1 MVSRLF
7 VSALVSVSPALAQAS
22 PAGGNNQ
29 AAPKSAPTEEP
40 SFSKKPSSS
49 NLVDLIRQAKVVNP
63 DYPVHVVVSGNFATV
78 LTRRHPRAKEED
90 MKIDA
95 VLITKSVLDA
105 YGYCLDGV
113 RVLFR
118 DEDGTNGKK
127 IAVTEQDIKNY
138 GAGTMDPQQFLAS
151 LKLVSIDGEL
161 DGDTSGQSRGSESN
175 IVVSPGPYEEQR
187 LMLLDR
193 INSLRKR
200 GTGVA
205 PYEKLFVTMDEAAKT
220 APSSEVKL
228 LVARLAEKLK
238 EQEQLCRQA
247 EMVSR
252 GQGVKGT
259 VSTPASS
266 PSTEAKLKDNLRAIG
281 FDGSKLVELLGS
293 EIKQLQ
299 EHGVNVS
306 ALNSELAACQSLM
319 GRDPTSGIKALRELK
334 MKVHASANEAMR
346 KAQSQGGY
354 NRMPSGFGPNGG
366 QNGGPNAGPNG
377 GYGGGSNGGQNGGP
391 QPNGGPNGGP
401 PFGPPPGGFPGNQP
415 GNLNG
420 FPPGG
425 GD

>member
-1 MVSRLF
+1 MVGRLF
-7 VSALVSVSPALAQAS
+7 LSALVSVSPALAQGAS
-22 PAGGNNQ
+22 GSGSGPAVSKT
-29 AAPKSAPTEEP
+29 AAVEEP
-40 SFSKKPSSS
+40 SFSRKPTSS
-49 NLVDLIRQAKVVNP
+49 NLVDLIRQAKVVNA
-63 DYPVHVVVSGNFATV
+63 DYPVHVVISGNYATV

-95 VLITKSVLDA
+95 VLITKSVLDG

-118 DEDGTNGKK
+118 DEDGANGRK

-161 DGDTSGQSRGSESN
+161 DGDSSELNRGKASSL
-175 IVVSPGPYEEQR
+175 VVSPGPYEEQR

-205 PYEKLFVTMDEAAKT
+205 PYEKLFVTMDDAAKT
-220 APSSEVKL
+220 ATAAEVKV
-228 LVARLAEKLK
+228 LVSRLAEKLK

-247 EMVSR
+247 ELVSR

-266 PSTEAKLKDNLRAIG
+266 PSTEAKLKENLRAIG
-281 FDGSKLVELLGS
+281 FDGSKLVELLGG
-293 EIKQLQ
+293 EIRQLQ
-299 EHGVNVS
+299 EHNVNVS

-319 GRDPTSGIKALRELK
+319 NRDPAAGIKALRELK
-334 MKVHASANEAMR
+334 LKVHAASSGAMR
-346 KAQSQGGY
+346 KGQNQGGN
-354 NRMPSGFGPNGG
+354 NRQMMPPGFGPNGG
-366 QNGGPNAGPNG
+366 QNGGSNGAPGFGPNG
-377 GYGGGSNGGQNGGP
+377 D
-391 QPNGGPNGGP
+391 P
-401 PFGPPPGGFPGNQP
+401 PGPPPGGFPGNS
-415 GNLNG
+415 NG
-420 FPPGG
+420 YPPRA

>member
-1 MVSRLF
+1 MSSKRLVGRLF
-7 VSALVSVSPALAQAS
+7 LSALVSVSPALAQS
-22 PAGGNNQ
+22 SSVSGNAQ
-29 AAPKSAPTEEP
+29 AVPKHSTAEEP
-40 SFSKKPSSS
+40 SFTKKPTSS

-63 DYPVHVVVSGNFATV
+63 DYPVHAVVSGNYATV

-118 DEDGTNGKK
+118 DEDGTNGRK

-138 GAGTMDPQQFLAS
+138 GAGTMEPQQFLSS
-151 LKLVSIDGEL
+151 LKLVSIDGDL
-161 DGDTSGQSRGSESN
+161 DGDSTGLTRGNESN
-175 IVVSPGPYEEQR
+175 LVVSPGPYEDQR

-205 PYEKLFVTMDEAAKT
+205 PYEKLFVTMDDAAKT

-228 LVARLAEKLK
+228 LVSRLAEKLK

-266 PSTEAKLKDNLRAIG
+266 PSNEAKLKDNLRAIG
-281 FDGSKLVELLGS
+281 FDGSKLAEFLGS

-299 EHGVNVS
+299 DHNVNVS
-306 ALNSELAACQSLM
+306 ALNSELAACQSLLS
-319 GRDPTSGIKALRELK
+319 RDPASGIKALRELK
-334 MKVHASANEAMR
+334 MKVHAAASEAMR
-346 KAQSQGGY
+346 KSQNQGGS
-354 NRMPSGFGPNGG
+354 NRPPGFGPNGG

-377 GYGGGSNGGQNGGP
+377 GSGFAPG
-391 QPNGGPNGGP
+391 GGP
-401 PFGPPPGGFPGNQP
+401 PFGPPPGGFPGNQ
-415 GNLNG
+415 NG
-420 FPPGG
+420 YPPGG

>member
-1 MVSRLF
+1 MLVGRLF
-7 VSALVSVSPALAQAS
+7 LSALVSVSPALAQAS
-22 PAGGNNQ
+22 SADGNVR
-29 AAPKSAPTEEP
+29 AAVKGVGVADP
-40 SFSKKPSSS
+40 SFTKKPTSS
-49 NLVDLIRQAKVVNP
+49 NLVDLIRQAKVVNS
-63 DYPVHVVVSGNFATV
+63 DYPLHVVISGNYATV

-138 GAGTMDPQQFLAS
+138 GAGTMEPDQFLAS
-151 LKLVSIDGEL
+151 LKLLNIDGEL
-161 DGDTSGQSRGSESN
+161 DGDTSTSARGLESSLS
-175 IVVSPGPYEEQR
+175 VSPGPYEEQR
-187 LMLLDR
+187 LILLDR

-205 PYEKLFVTMDEAAKT
+205 PYEKLFAAMDEAAKT
-220 APSSEVKL
+220 SSASDVKL
-228 LVARLAEKLK
+228 QVTRLAEKLK

-266 PSTEAKLKDNLRAIG
+266 PSTEAKLKDSLRAIG
-281 FDGSKLVELLGS
+281 FDGSKLVELLGG

-299 EHGVNVS
+299 EHNVNVS

-319 GRDPTSGIKALRELK
+319 NRDPSAGIKALRELK
-334 MKVHASANEAMR
+334 MKVQATSNEAIKKMKGHGGFDTGGNNR
-346 KAQSQGGY
+346 QG
-354 NRMPSGFGPNGG
+354 MPPGFGPNGG
-366 QNGGPNAGPNG
+366 PPGLPPVNPNG
-377 GYGGGSNGGQNGGP
+377 Y
-391 QPNGGPNGGP
+391 
-401 PFGPPPGGFPGNQP
+401 
-415 GNLNG
+415 
-420 FPPGG
+420 PPGG
-425 GD
+425 GY